1 MMVIDV
7 PKFDSY
13 SKDYEDYI
21 LGLIEKLKDS
31 FDSNLLEHPD
41 FFLELKK
48 AICSDGKFELSG
60 EGESLV
66 VSSVRDFPDDTNGY
80 YKAQEISKKTTI
92 KLDGTNLDYLRVEN
106 VEMSLF
112 SFDSKD
118 KKEISLAFDVFL
130 YKQGME
136 EANLSYQRGNRVLMK
151 GASLGPELSLI
162 QELGKVSLNGFGR
175 MPETSDKI
183 PSWLYLRNRSSKFK
197 NIVLVG
203 GEKKM
208 KMV

>member
-1 MMVIDV
+1 M
-7 PKFDSY
+7 F
-13 SKDYEDYI
+13 
-21 LGLIEKLKDS
+21 
-31 FDSNLLEHPD
+31 
-41 FFLELKK
+41 
-48 AICSDGKFELSG
+48 
-60 EGESLV
+60 
-66 VSSVRDFPDDTNGY
+66 
-80 YKAQEISKKTTI
+80 
-92 KLDGTNLDYLRVEN
+92 
-106 VEMSLF
+106 
-112 SFDSKD
+112 
-118 KKEISLAFDVFL
+118 FL